1 MPKMS
6 TVSENGMIA
15 TVATAVSIE
24 IAGASANSQ
33 PIDVRGRNCS
43 LNSELADVGHRLQ
56 DPERARRGWG
66 RSGAGSGP
74 SSLRSTSRMTGT
86 SWKTT
91 AKISD
96 AP

>member
-1 MPKMS
+1 MS

-43 LNSELADVGHRLQ
+43 LNSSLPMSAIGCRIPNGPTRL
-56 DPERARRGWG
+56 
-66 RSGAGSGP
+66 GP
-74 SSLRSTSRMTGT
+74 
-86 SWKTT
+86 
-91 AKISD
+91 
-96 AP
+96 